1 MNNYFRITGYCEEKN
16 CCFIMDVYGLYDKLW
31 QFSAY
36 LISKGLK
43 VLEVGSDSKFLDIDG
58 ENGITPIPPTPQ
70 KILLRAN
77 TIGKPAY
84 LTKRIDGVSYKA
96 LKVADKIYIPDK
108 AQTL

>member
-1 MNNYFRITGYCEEKN
+1 
-16 CCFIMDVYGLYDKLW
+16 MDVYGLYDKLW

-43 VLEVGSDSKFLDIDG
+43 VLEVGNDSKFLDIDG
-58 ENGITPIPPTPQ
+58 ENAITPISPTTQ

-77 TIGKPAY
+77 AIGKPAY
-84 LTKRIDGVSYKA
+84 FTKTIDGVSYKA